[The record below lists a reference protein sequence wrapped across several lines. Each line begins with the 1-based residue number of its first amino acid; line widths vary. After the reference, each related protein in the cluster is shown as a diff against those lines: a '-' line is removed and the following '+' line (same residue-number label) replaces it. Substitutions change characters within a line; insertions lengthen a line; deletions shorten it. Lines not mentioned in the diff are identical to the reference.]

1 MTDRARAID
10 AVDVLN
16 DFIGDFVTGTMVLRE
31 YSQQHN
37 ENKLPLAPM
46 IATQKMCI
54 SYLVLA
60 FAKFEEFWEHYHDL
74 VPLENRDACKAVLK
88 VMRIRQ
94 ITEFRNRAVGHIWDR
109 QTKRPLKHSE
119 IVSAIAAIATP
130 DLTAFLDW
138 VNNPAINAGTS
149 TVVSMI
155 ETIRDSIASKHNISP
170 DEIVRR

>member
-16 DFIGDFVTGTMVLRE
+16 DFIGDFVTGAMVLRE
-31 YSQQHN
+31 YSRQHN
-37 ENKLPLAPM
+37 ENKLLLEQM
-46 IATQKMCI
+46 IPIQKMCI
-54 SYLVLA
+54 SYVVLA
-60 FAKFEEFWEHYHDL
+60 FAKFEEFWEHYHDF

-88 VMRIRQ
+88 VVRIRK

-109 QTKRPLKHSE
+109 KTGRPLKHSE
-119 IVSAIAAIATP
+119 IMSAIAAIATP
-130 DLTAFLDW
+130 DLAAFLDW

-149 TVVSMI
+149 TVVSLI
-155 ETIRDSIASKHNISP
+155 ETIRDSIALKHNIEP

>member
-1 MTDRARAID
+1 MTARARAID
-10 AVDVLN
+10 TVDVLN

-31 YSQQHN
+31 YSKQHN
-37 ENKLPLAPM
+37 ENKLPLELM
-46 IATQKMCI
+46 IPTQKMCI

-88 VMRIRQ
+88 IMRIRK

-109 QTKRPLKHSE
+109 KTKRPLKHSE
-119 IVSAIAAIATP
+119 IMSAIAAIATP
-130 DLTAFLDW
+130 DLTTFLDW

-155 ETIRDSIASKHNISP
+155 ETIRDSIASKHNIQP